1 MRQLVAALAASA
13 LVLMVGACAA
23 PGGSGP
29 GEVEIRSGVIE
40 QINPTEVKTNHDMG
54 LGAILGGVAGA
65 GLGSLIG
72 GGTGREVAIAA
83 GAIVGAVG
91 GNYAQK
97 QYFDKPQPA
106 QQVIVRLNSGVL
118 IAITQPI
125 NTQLRPGQKVYI
137 EGSGPSTRVVP
148 QY

>member
-1 MRQLVAALAASA
+1 MRQFAAVLAASA
-13 LVLMVGACAA
+13 LALMVGACASPGPA
-23 PGGSGP
+23 PG
-29 GEVEIRSGVIE
+29 EMEIRSGVIE

-106 QQVIVRLNSGVL
+106 QQVIVRLNSDVL

-125 NTQLRPGQKVYI
+125 NTQLRPGQKVYVQ
-137 EGSGPSTRVVP
+137 GSGPDTRVVP
-148 QY
+148 QS